1 MGLSVDARRLYLPP
15 CDRLR
20 RHPEHLRGLAL
31 REAEEAPDAK
41 NPEALLGDVMR
52 AMALRHLVP
61 ARPENPSSLAH
72 HPKEQG
78 ALFGPFEQSRRSRP
92 RFPQLPERRAE
103 GEAEKM
109 CGSQEGGK
117 GSRAERTAS
126 DTMDSTARAE
136 LAVKSALGAPAP
148 RECPSTRRD

>member
-1 MGLSVDARRLYLPP
+1 MTRSLFVGSRRLHVPP

-20 RHPEHLRGLAL
+20 RHPEHLRGLAV

-52 AMALRHLVP
+52 AMALRPLVP
-61 ARPENPSSLAH
+61 ARPENPSSFAH

-92 RFPQLPERRAE
+92 RFPQPTEGRPYSEPE
-103 GEAEKM
+103 
-109 CGSQEGGK
+109 K
-117 GSRAERTAS
+117 GR
-126 DTMDSTARAE
+126 
-136 LAVKSALGAPAP
+136 G
-148 RECPSTRRD
+148 